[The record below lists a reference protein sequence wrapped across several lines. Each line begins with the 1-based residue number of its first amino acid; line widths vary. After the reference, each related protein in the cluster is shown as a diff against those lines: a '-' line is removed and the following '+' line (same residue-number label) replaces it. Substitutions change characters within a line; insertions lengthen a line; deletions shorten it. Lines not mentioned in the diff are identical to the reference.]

1 MFVITLLIQ
10 YMAEDFQDLTRRPR
24 RLRRNAPTRAVLQET
39 HVRVEDLIYPL
50 FVKEGEGEPEAEA
63 RPLCRAQ

>member
-1 MFVITLLIQ
+1 
-10 YMAEDFQDLTRRPR
+10 MAEDFQDLTRRPR

-50 FVKEGEGEPEAEA
+50 FVKEGESIRVDTRSGEYVE
-63 RPLCRAQ
+63 RVS